1 MANDVDYGLSNK
13 KEKRDKWLQNNIYR
27 KKYKQGFF

>member
-13 KEKRDKWLQNNIYR
+13 KEKRDI
-27 KKYKQGFF
+27 KYIGREFSCIRANLL